1 VLRGI
6 GTPRWPPGNG
16 LYSILTGHRVGT
28 VNFGDTA
35 ADDGDI
41 FGEGVNIDARINA
54 IAPRVNRKILLQVP
68 LTAQR

>member
-1 VLRGI
+1 VGI
-6 GTPRWPPGNG
+6 
-16 LYSILTGHRVGT
+16 

-35 ADDGDI
+35 ADHGDI
-41 FGEGVNIDARINA
+41 FEGVNIDARINA